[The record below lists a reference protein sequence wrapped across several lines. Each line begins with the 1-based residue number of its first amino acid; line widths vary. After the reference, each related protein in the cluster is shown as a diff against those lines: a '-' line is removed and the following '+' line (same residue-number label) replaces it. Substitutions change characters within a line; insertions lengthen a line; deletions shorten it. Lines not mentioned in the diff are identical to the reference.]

1 MIARRRPRPARTP
14 YQIGCMVGAWLFL
27 MAAVAFALSGFA
39 AHDQGDVVASL
50 AGVALMVVGAVSCA
64 RSARTG

>member
-1 MIARRRPRPARTP
+1 
-14 YQIGCMVGAWLFL
+14 MVGAWLFL